1 MSVSPEPG
9 VSCSI
14 PHRITQCDIARAA
27 GVHNTTVSL
36 ALRNSPTIPEA
47 TRKRIQTL
55 AKEMGYHRDPAL
67 QALVAYRKGRVAAD
81 RRDTIAYITNW
92 ESRWGWQSLP
102 ADAHYYAGAMR
113 KAAQF
118 GYQLEHFWLG
128 EPGMTARR
136 LSSVLFHRGITGV
149 LLASH
154 RPGVDELGEFDW
166 SRVSAVKIGCF
177 PSRPSLHRVMG
188 DQLGAIRTAMHKV
201 RALGYERIGLVL
213 PKIWDEAVDLAIS
226 TAFVLERNRL
236 LPQHRVSIFYC
247 GAPDADGRASEH
259 DSARLQ
265 NWVRSQRPEVL
276 LSSHSLLGERLGEL
290 GLVVPRDF
298 GFVDVFAGHSDP
310 CIAGVSQRD
319 ESVGEVAAEMLV
331 GLMQQNVFGP
341 AEVPTTT
348 TVEGLWCDGA
358 SLPRYAQANACGMS
372 DTNLAAGERPS
383 RMRLHAAVTPAKARA
398 EKEEACALS
407 V

>member
-1 MSVSPEPG
+1 MSVSPEPEA
-9 VSCSI
+9 SSSI

-92 ESRWGWQSLP
+92 ESRWGWQTLP
-102 ADAHYYAGAMR
+102 ADAHFYAGAMR

-136 LSSVLFHRGITGV
+136 LSSVLFHRGITGA

-154 RPGVDELGEFDW
+154 RPGLVELAEFDW
-166 SRVSAVKIGCF
+166 SRLSAVKIGCF
-177 PSRPSLHRVMG
+177 PFEPSLHRVMG
-188 DQLGAIRTAMHKV
+188 DQLGAIRTAMQKA
-201 RALGYERIGLVL
+201 RAMGYERIGLVL
-213 PKIWDEAVDLAIS
+213 PKIWDAAVDLAIS
-226 TAFVLERNRL
+226 TAFGVERNRL
-236 LPQHRVSIFYC
+236 LPQHRVPVFYC
-247 GAPDADGRASEH
+247 GAPDADGRASER
-259 DSARLQ
+259 DSARLRS
-265 NWVRSQRPEVL
+265 WVRGQRPQVL
-276 LSSHSLLGERLGEL
+276 LSSHNLLGERLGEL
-290 GLVVPRDF
+290 GFVIPRDF
-298 GFVDVFAGHSDP
+298 GFVDVFAAHSDP
-310 CIAGVSQRD
+310 RIAGVRQHNER
-319 ESVGEVAAEMLV
+319 VGEVAAEMLV
-331 GLMQQNVFGP
+331 GLMQQNIFGP

-348 TVEGLWCDGA
+348 TVEGLWCDGT
-358 SLPRYAQANACGMS
+358 SLPRCYEAKAHVGGAVF
-372 DTNLAAGERPS
+372 ARREERAGG
-383 RMRLHAAVTPAKARA
+383 AKLRAMTAARA
-398 EKEEACALS
+398 EENEACALS
-407 V
+407 VG